1 MFLRF
6 MNNISF
12 VKNLLAVLFAWFLLT
27 NHVSAQDDKNLMI
40 LGDSIS
46 AGYGVE
52 TKKQWTKI
60 LQKKLDEAQL
70 NLQIINTSVSG
81 DTTGGGVS
89 RIESLLQNFSPDIL
103 LIELG
108 GNDALR
114 GYPVQTIQ
122 ANLKKIALIA
132 NQQNIRVLL
141 MQIKIPPNYGR
152 RYVEAFEAIYVN
164 LGNEENISLFPF
176 MLEPVALNDD
186 FMLPD
191 GIHPNEK
198 AQAVIADFMYKN
210 LKVFIE
216 D

>member
-89 RIESLLQNFSPDIL
+89 RIESLLQNYSPDIL

-132 NQQNIRVLL
+132 NQKNIRVLL

>member
-1 MFLRF
+1 

-210 LKVFIE
+210 LKVFIK

>member
-1 MFLRF
+1 

>member
-132 NQQNIRVLL
+132 NQKNIRVLL

>member
-89 RIESLLQNFSPDIL
+89 RIESLLQNYSPDIL

>member
-1 MFLRF
+1 

-46 AGYGVE
+46 AGYGVD

-89 RIESLLQNFSPDIL
+89 RIESLLQNYSPDIL

-132 NQQNIRVLL
+132 NQKNIRVLL

>member
-46 AGYGVE
+46 AGYGVD

-89 RIESLLQNFSPDIL
+89 RIESLLQNYSPDIL

-132 NQQNIRVLL
+132 NQKNIRVLL

>member
-1 MFLRF
+1 

-46 AGYGVE
+46 AGYGVD

-132 NQQNIRVLL
+132 NQKNIRVLL